1 MHLIGPAVFF
11 IDFINDDNGLQIEL
25 QCFLQNKS
33 CLRHRAFK
41 CINKQTNTIGHFQNT
56 FYLASK
62 IGVTRCINDI
72 NFYAF
77 IFYRCV
83 FRKDGNASFTF
94 QIIAIHDELTGFL
107 VFAEDLG
114 SMQDFVDQCCFT
126 MVNVSNDGDVS
137 DIHKF
142 FLLKGIED
150 NRL

>member
-1 MHLIGPAVFF
+1 MHFVGPTVFF
-11 IDFINDDNGLQIEL
+11 IYLINDNDWFQIKL
-25 QCFLQNKS
+25 QCFLQNES
-33 CLRHRAFK
+33 CLWHRTFK

-56 FYLASK
+56 FNFATK
-62 IGVTRCINDI
+62 VGVTRCVNNINL
-72 NFYAF
+72 YAF

-83 FRKDGNASFTF
+83 FRKNGNASFTF